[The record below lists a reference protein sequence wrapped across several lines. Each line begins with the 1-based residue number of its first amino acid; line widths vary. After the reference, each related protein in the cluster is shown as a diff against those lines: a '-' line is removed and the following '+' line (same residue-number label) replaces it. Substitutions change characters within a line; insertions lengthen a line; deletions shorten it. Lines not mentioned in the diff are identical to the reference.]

1 MLWYNRGWGFVCTPS
16 PDRSAPGSS
25 RESAHG
31 RGPSIEKPCSGR
43 AEYSSL
49 TRFLSSTALHGGF
62 PSGGISSHWQRAWP
76 FTPTRSCGN
85 YGCGSRG
92 GMGETMGVAVPGA
105 ETASLIQLTA
115 CWDSAGVLAGPFLR
129 RVSPLHPEGLR
140 GGYSTYHAPLGGL
153 SVGKTL
159 FYTFPPVE
167 ARVLKLSSGSGCSPM
182 TSSPLISPR
191 LCGYLVPLAFRRSSM
206 FPEGNVPGYVCNPG
220 SPRER
225 DAASQGHTSGIPTRA
240 MLHSWKLAPA
250 AHHVLLS
257 ILVMTS
263 PHLMSGRQFWLIT
276 HMIQSWTTLMA
287 FP

>member
-1 MLWYNRGWGFVCTPS
+1 M
-16 PDRSAPGSS
+16 
-25 RESAHG
+25 
-31 RGPSIEKPCSGR
+31 
-43 AEYSSL
+43 
-49 TRFLSSTALHGGF
+49 
-62 PSGGISSHWQRAWP
+62 
-76 FTPTRSCGN
+76 
-85 YGCGSRG
+85 
-92 GMGETMGVAVPGA
+92 
-105 ETASLIQLTA
+105 
-115 CWDSAGVLAGPFLR
+115 
-129 RVSPLHPEGLR
+129 
-140 GGYSTYHAPLGGL
+140 
-153 SVGKTL
+153 
-159 FYTFPPVE
+159 E
-167 ARVLKLSSGSGCSPM
+167 ARVLMLSSGSGCSPM

-191 LCGYLVPLAFRRSSM
+191 LWESRLTLLKVWPSGRCTCAGHLWRWWVVYAPNFPGSTTWLCEPPLACLFPCHSCAFHTLSRDLQVWRCGYLVPLAFRHSSM

-263 PHLMSGRQFWLIT
+263 PHLTSGRQFWLIT